1 MAGVKARKSKIA
13 RLPLGVREE
22 LNRRME
28 NGEPGADLVR
38 WLNGRRETKRVMAA
52 RFDGRQITEQ
62 NLSEWRAGGYQEW
75 LAERAA
81 LTEKRTLTAEVQELA
96 AAGDGKVEEHLATV
110 VAARYAGAVAS
121 WNGEVSEDFRR
132 ELRALRWLCHDVLD
146 LRRADHN
153 QDRLNFEK
161 ERLELAKE
169 KLQGA
174 S

>member
-1 MAGVKARKSKIA
+1 MTRRGKIA
-13 RLPLGVREE
+13 RLPWEVREE
-22 LNRRME
+22 LNRRLHD
-28 NGEPGADLVR
+28 GESGTQLLA
-38 WLNGRRETKRVMAA
+38 WLNGHAEVTRMLATGFE
-52 RFDGRQITEQ
+52 GRAVNKQ

-81 LTEKRTLTAEVQELA
+81 LAEKRTLTAEVQELA
-96 AAGDGKVEEHLATV
+96 AAADGKVKDHLATV

-153 QDRLNFEK
+153 KDRLYFEK

>member
-13 RLPLGVREE
+13 RLPLDVREE

-62 NLSEWRAGGYQEW
+62 NLSEWRAGGHQDW
-75 LAERAA
+75 LALEEEAGRAEDFVA
-81 LTEKRTLTAEVQELA
+81 AAVKLAELTEGRMADHLVTVLEVRYTEALA
-96 AAGDGKVEEHLATV
+96 NWK
-110 VAARYAGAVAS
+110 
-121 WNGEVSEDFRR
+121 GEDSPEFRR
-132 ELRALRWLCHDVLD
+132 KGVRCQVRGARGAAWGHPACRDVWS
-146 LRRADHN
+146 
-153 QDRLNFEK
+153 
-161 ERLELAKE
+161 
-169 KLQGA
+169 GWV